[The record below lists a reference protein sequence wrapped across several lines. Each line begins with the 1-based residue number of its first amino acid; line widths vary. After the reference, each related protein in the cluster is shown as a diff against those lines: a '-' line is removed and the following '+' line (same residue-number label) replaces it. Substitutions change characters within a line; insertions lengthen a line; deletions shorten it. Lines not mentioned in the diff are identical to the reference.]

1 MSWLAFVQWPA
12 MAVTVA
18 AAWLTGSQSKR
29 RRHWGFWLFLASN
42 VLWVAWGW
50 YAHAWALIVLQVSLA
65 AMNIRG
71 ARKNEPA

>member
-1 MSWLAFVQWPA
+1 MEWLSWVQWPA

-18 AAWLTGSQSKR
+18 AAWLTGSRAKR
-29 RRHWGFWLFLASN
+29 SRKWGFWAFLISN

-50 YAHAWALIVLQVSLA
+50 YAHAWALILLQVLLA

>member
-1 MSWLAFVQWPA
+1 MNWLTWVQWPA
-12 MAVTVA
+12 MVVTVA

-29 RRHWGFWLFLASN
+29 RRKWGFWVFLASN

-50 YAHAWALIVLQVSLA
+50 YAHAWALIVLQVALA